1 MHRVVSLCV
10 LLVLV
15 ARGEKLEE
23 KKLRAISST
32 RRKVLSPD
40 LDYSYNQLGDDLD
53 GEDIGENFASSIAIS
68 GDGNRIAIGAEAKQG
83 KGGFYIF
90 DWENDVWTLNS
101 KQVLGSFNSMFGN
114 SIAMSD
120 DGNTLVVGS
129 PNEANGGGSIQI
141 FAFDPAS
148 KDWISSGKFLGEQ
161 FSSAGTAV
169 AISGDAKTVAYGL
182 PTLNNFN
189 TGIRGCVKTLVM
201 NGSWVESGTINS
213 DVYTFFGGSL
223 SLTFDGQRLAVG
235 ERLMSQ
241 STGGVKIYDYNS
253 DQSEWIQNGQTLMGN
268 IAGGRFGSDVDIS
281 GDGSRLVVAAMTA
294 NAKKGQIRVFD
305 EDASLALGWLETFFV
320 DGEAADDRF
329 GAGARISND
338 GSIIVI
344 GAPESDDIGTNG
356 GEVEVYQYDA
366 NASGNNKF
374 KQVGIDIGGECSS
387 DEFGSAVVVNGDGT
401 RVVAASKKSAL
412 EAGMVRAFEAVLKG
426 TGTVVKNRCPTASP
440 MPSHSPT
447 ISMAPSITPTESGA
461 SSKYVSLVSI
471 SFSLILPFF
480 MILV

>member
-15 ARGEKLEE
+15 AKGEKLEE

-40 LDYSYNQLGDDLD
+40 VDYSYNQLGDDLD
-53 GEDIGENFASSIAIS
+53 GEDIGEKFASSMAIS
-68 GDGNRIAIGAEAKQG
+68 GDGNRLAIGAEAKQG

-90 DWENDVWTLNS
+90 DWENDVWTLQS
-101 KQVLGSFNSMFGN
+101 KQVLGGPNSMFGN

-129 PNEANGGGSIQI
+129 PNDFGGGGSIQI

-148 KDWISSGKFLGEQ
+148 KDWISSAKFIGEGVD
-161 FSSAGTAV
+161 SAGTAV
-169 AISGDAKTVAYGL
+169 TISGDAKTVAYSL
-182 PTLNNFN
+182 PSLNNF
-189 TGIRGCVKTLVM
+189 GGVKTLVM

-213 DVYTFFGGSL
+213 DAYTFFGGSL
-223 SLTFDGQRLAVG
+223 ALTFDGQRLAVG
-235 ERLMSQ
+235 ERLRSQ
-241 STGGVKIYDYNS
+241 STGGVKVYDYNS
-253 DQSEWIQNGQTLMGN
+253 DQSEWIQNGQTLIGN
-268 IAGGRFGSDVDIS
+268 IAGGRFGSDIDIS

-294 NAKKGQIRVFD
+294 NTQKGQIRVFD
-305 EDASLALGWLETFFV
+305 EDASLALGWSETFFV
-320 DGEAADDRF
+320 DGEAAHDRF

-374 KQVGIDIGGECSS
+374 KQVGIDIGGECSN

-401 RVVAASKKSAL
+401 RIVAASKKSAA

-461 SSKYVSLVSI
+461 NSKYVSIVSI
-471 SFSLILPFF
+471 SCSLMLPIF
-480 MILV
+480 MILF